1 MTGLLQSKDKNV
13 RDVAINLYKY
23 DYLNQEEIDKIITG
37 KKLDKS
43 NVREFD
49 HKVSDY
55 IIKF

>member
-1 MTGLLQSKDKNV
+1 MTELLQQQGKSV

-23 DYLNQEEIDKIITG
+23 DYLNQEEIDKIMTG

-49 HKVSDY
+49 YKVNDY